1 MEARRRKIHAF
12 DVIHLVVI
20 MTTSTPKKSL
30 TLFLPLSSPP
40 TSPQPTLSSLNG
52 LPPQRDDTAA
62 QPLQRH
68 PTQECRLLGRL
79 RRRRAPLPQR
89 PLSQRNPHAT
99 EGFPREVLIL
109 QWPHQTRH
117 QAKLLRLGHNRAEPE
132 GRRRSHPSGIF
143 LRSARDQSVLH
154 GSVLFSVY
162 LIADFIKQVT
172 QLPYN
177 HFLPSLPSFLPP
189 S

>member
-1 MEARRRKIHAF
+1 MPST
-12 DVIHLVVI
+12 VIPVVVI
-20 MTTSTPKKSL
+20 MTMSTPKNSL
-30 TLFLPLSSPP
+30 TIFLPLSPPP

-62 QPLQRH
+62 KPLQRH

-79 RRRRAPLPQR
+79 CRRCASLSQR
-89 PLSQRNPHAT
+89 PLSQRNPHANG
-99 EGFPREVLIL
+99 GFPREVLIL

-132 GRRRSHPSGIF
+132 GRRRSDPTGIF
-143 LRSARDQSVLH
+143 LRSARVQSVLH
-154 GSVLFSVY
+154 GSVLTLVY
-162 LIADFIKQVT
+162 FIANFIKQLT

-177 HFLPSLPSFLPP
+177 HFLPSLPFFLPP